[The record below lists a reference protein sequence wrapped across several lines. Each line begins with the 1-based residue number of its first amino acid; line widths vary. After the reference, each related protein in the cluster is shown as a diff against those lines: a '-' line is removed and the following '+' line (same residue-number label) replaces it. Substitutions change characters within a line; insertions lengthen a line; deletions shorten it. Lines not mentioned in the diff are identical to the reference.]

1 MTPKRNKTIA
11 LGTLAGG
18 IALSGAAFAIAP
30 MVSGYMQDNDA
41 HEHASAAAHMKQMDT
56 DGDGKLSKTEFAAAH
71 GGKTDKFAAHDL
83 DGDGFITVAEMDKAH
98 AAMGQKKDAKA
109 SEGKC
114 GEGKCGEGK
123 CGGSAP
129 AKPVANDAKAGE
141 GKCGEGKCGEGKCG
155 GSL

>member
-1 MTPKRNKTIA
+1 MTTKRNKILA

-30 MVSGYMQDNDA
+30 MVSGYMQDEHAA
-41 HEHASAAAHMKQMDT
+41 HEHASAADHMKQMDT

-83 DGDGFITVAEMDKAH
+83 DSDGFITVAEMDNAH
-98 AAMGQKKDAKA
+98 AAMGGKKDAKA

-123 CGGSAP
+123 CGAAP
-129 AKPVANDAKAGE
+129 AKAGGNDAKAGE
-141 GKCGEGKCGEGKCG
+141 GKCGEGKCG

>member
-1 MTPKRNKTIA
+1 MTTKRNKTLA

-18 IALSGAAFAIAP
+18 IALSGAAFAISP
-30 MVSGYMQDNDA
+30 MASGYMQDDHA
-41 HEHASAAAHMKQMDT
+41 HDHASAADHMKQMDK

-71 GGKTDKFAAHDL
+71 DGKTDRFAAHDL
-83 DGDGFITVAEMDKAH
+83 DSDGFITVAEMDKAH
-98 AAMGQKKDAKA
+98 AAMAEKKDAKA
-109 SEGKC
+109 AEGKC

-123 CGGSAP
+123 CGAKP
-129 AKPVANDAKAGE
+129 AKATGNDAKAGE